1 MKFRTLNASEI
12 ECRVGQCKE
21 NGCTLLLYKD
31 ARVDMNLL
39 DETVGCMNWKRE
51 HAVVNNN
58 LYCTVSI
65 WDADKK
71 EWVSKQDV
79 GTESNTEAVKGESSD
94 SFKRACFNIG
104 IGRELYTTP
113 FIWIK
118 LDKTEVKAYNNKY
131 SLDPSVKFSVSTIE
145 YNDKREI
152 SKLIIVDKDGKE
164 RFTFGTK
171 KAATKATPTTQQPK
185 QEPKKEATNIAEELF
200 ADTRMMAIQE
210 ANAASTIDTLKG
222 IWTNYK
228 DLQSDQFFISAVN
241 QRKAKLNGTNEK

>member
-1 MKFRTLNASEI
+1 MKFRTLYASEI

-171 KAATKATPTTQQPK
+171 KATTKATSTTQQPK
-185 QEPKKEATNIAEELF
+185 QEPKQEATNIAEELF
-200 ADTRMMAIQE
+200 SDTRMMAIQE
-210 ANAASTIDTLKG
+210 VNAASTVDTLKG

-241 QRKAKLNGTNEK
+241 QRKAKLLNGTN

>member
-1 MKFRTLNASEI
+1 MKFRTLYASEI

-171 KAATKATPTTQQPK
+171 KATTNTKKSRSNALNNL
-185 QEPKKEATNIAEELF
+185 KK
-200 ADTRMMAIQE
+200 
-210 ANAASTIDTLKG
+210 TI
-222 IWTNYK
+222 
-228 DLQSDQFFISAVN
+228 S
-241 QRKAKLNGTNEK
+241 KLLGKK